1 MLHEKLMVYRES
13 IALAEDLC
21 KEVATWPRGFGYLG
35 DQTRRAMASDVLC
48 IAEGNAK
55 RSSLERRRFFETSRA
70 SIAEVAAC
78 VDLARVF
85 GITPPERAASYKVRC
100 ERISRMLWGM
110 MK

>member
-1 MLHEKLMVYRES
+1 MLHEKLTAYQES
-13 IALAEDLC
+13 IAMAEDVC
-21 KEVATWPRGFGYLG
+21 KEVATWPKGFGYLA
-35 DQTRRAMASDVLC
+35 DQIRRAMASVVLNE
-48 IAEGNAK
+48 AEGNAK
-55 RSSLERRRFFETSRA
+55 RSRLERRRFFETSRA

-85 GITPPERAASYKVRC
+85 GIMPPARAASYKVRC